1 MFVYVQ
7 ETVDSWEEYSDLAQK
22 LQATIETASGSLASD
37 EVDQLPTPLLHT
49 QLQQIKVCL
58 H

>member
-1 MFVYVQ
+1 M
-7 ETVDSWEEYSDLAQK
+7 DSWEEYSDLAQK